1 MFEWLT
7 GRPLNDRKY
16 TTCQAACRDV
26 FGRSDVRDSTDVNR
40 DVVSLQ
46 SDPYVLIEWLVRQIL
61 IIGT

>member
-46 SDPYVLIEWLVRQIL
+46 SDPYVLI
-61 IIGT
+61 